1 MSGILN
7 RTRVKEMCTNPVSS
21 TTEMT
26 DLSRHFKW
34 KYSSMLHSLTKL
46 STTKSVQTL
55 KWLNMS

>member
-7 RTRVKEMCTNPVSS
+7 RMSVKKMCTNHVSS

-34 KYSSMLHSLTKL
+34 KYSSILHSLTKL